1 MLVSQRPGGL
11 YERFFEEIG
20 EEMKDRSTAPVSED
34 PPDMER
40 IAKIAAE
47 YGIAMPSPGRSYNGQ
62 EEITG

>member
-1 MLVSQRPGGL
+1 MSQRPGGL